1 MKRKLF
7 LLIVVLFLV
16 LDIFLS
22 GCGTN
27 GIVPDLNDCNYGD
40 IAITVNNCVC
50 SGCTI
55 GFQYLMGDCSKLDY
69 FFISL
74 YDMYPFTTSCD
85 IPLNLIPAYACT
97 GDDCPLFCEA
107 SCLGAGVYY
116 AVIELFSNIGSK
128 STYYAK
134 IETTGGISCG
144 IDDCGIKV
152 YQGYSTSSP
161 TCIIWKNISSGI
173 LDICQ

>member
-1 MKRKLF
+1 MKRKYF
-7 LLIVVLFLV
+7 LVVLFL
-16 LDIFLS
+16 IFAMLLS

-27 GIVPDLNDCNYGD
+27 EIVPAPNDCNYGD
-40 IAITVNNCVC
+40 IAITVNNCLC
-50 SGCTI
+50 SGCEI

-69 FFISL
+69 YFIAL
-74 YDMYPFTTSCD
+74 YDIYPFTTSCD

-97 GDDCPLFCEA
+97 GDDCPFFCGTA
-107 SCLGAGVYY
+107 CSTGAGVYY
-116 AVIELFSNIGSK
+116 AVIDLFSNTGSK
-128 STYYAK
+128 STYYTK
-134 IETTGGISCG
+134 IEITGGASCG